1 MYLTMYR
8 YFTGTIFL
16 LFFFYICTQSS
27 FAQDNQSET
36 NATISLIS
44 GRVNTDTIPA
54 AASQVYDDEDSTAQ
68 PVQAKL
74 LPDNL
79 SFIERS
85 FWGEHGLFRSTGL
98 APLTPE
104 SRKAELGLRRT
115 MLTAHQIGGFVT
127 LAAMLT
133 TCYYGQR
140 VIDGRRDL
148 GDTKSTLAGITVLSY
163 SVTGLLALLSPP
175 PMLRRDEQSTT
186 NTHKLLAWAHVAGM
200 ILTPILANN
209 IHERAPG
216 THKQIWNMDKAH
228 FHQVSGYITTALF
241 TAAMLTVTF

>member
-1 MYLTMYR
+1 MYLSMYR
-8 YFTGTIFL
+8 YIAGTGLL
-16 LFFFYICTQSS
+16 LFFFFTFTQSLS
-27 FAQDNQSET
+27 AQDNLLEAHAAIPLVSEP
-36 NATISLIS
+36 A
-44 GRVNTDTIPA
+44 NTDTIPA
-54 AASQVYDDEDSTAQ
+54 ATNQVYDDEDSTAQ

-186 NTHKLLAWAHVAGM
+186 TTHKLLAWAHVAGM

-241 TAAMLTVTF
+241 TAAMITVTF